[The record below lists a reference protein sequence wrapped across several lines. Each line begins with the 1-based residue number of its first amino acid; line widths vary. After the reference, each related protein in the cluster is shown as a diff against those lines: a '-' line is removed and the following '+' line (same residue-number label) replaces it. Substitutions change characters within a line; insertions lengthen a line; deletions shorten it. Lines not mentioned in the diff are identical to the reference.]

1 MGWRK
6 EVTQQMGDMPV
17 ARSKCGS
24 RSPPAPSHPAKRVSS
39 VGPGVKPGTGTARE
53 AQVPPPPHGAVW
65 GRAWVG
71 LCCRRCP
78 ATPGEG
84 FLPAAEGWPGSE
96 KASSGSVTCVE
107 SQKESGVNLPEWAG
121 KGGPGR
127 EDGPGRGREEAELK
141 SPVFGGAVPG
151 SPPQTTWGFP
161 SGALSSCCVSS
172 SSLCLCLLLSL
183 PPPSFP
189 HRSGGSRGRR
199 SLQDSPASLVG
210 QLRHLSFGR

>member
-71 LCCRRCP
+71 LCCRQCP

-84 FLPAAEGWPGSE
+84 FLPAAEGSWPGSE
-96 KASSGSVTCVE
+96 KASSGSVTCIE
-107 SQKESGVNLPEWAG
+107 SQKESGANLPEWAG

-141 SPVFGGAVPG
+141 SPVFGGPCRG
-151 SPPQTTWGFP
+151 LLHSPLGVSPLAP
-161 SGALSSCCVSS
+161 SLPAACPPPPFTSPSS
-172 SSLCLCLLLSL
+172 SVSPLL
-183 PPPSFP
+183 PSP
-189 HRSGGSRGRR
+189 TEAAARGGGAASRTR
-199 SLQDSPASLVG
+199 Q
-210 QLRHLSFGR
+210 HLS